1 MAGGKAAK
9 AGVAPLPA
17 AVSSRLQ
24 SALQSGQQQQQQ
36 LQQRGEAMLRDL
48 EQTVSTGR
56 RFVIGHTV
64 ALAAIFVSLVGL
76 VLYTRGRWRQRR
88 LDDSA
93 VAGRADCASS
103 CSESSV
109 AATAGC
115 LRF

>member
-9 AGVAPLPA
+9 APLPA

-36 LQQRGEAMLRDL
+36 QQQQQRGEAMLRDL

-88 LDDSA
+88 LDNSA

>member
-24 SALQSGQQQQQQ
+24 SALQSGQQQQQ
-36 LQQRGEAMLRDL
+36 QQRGEAMLRDL

>member
-9 AGVAPLPA
+9 APLPA

-36 LQQRGEAMLRDL
+36 QQQQRGEAMLRDL

-109 AATAGC
+109 AATASC